1 MNDKTDEKTGFE
13 QKLERVLTQVIP
25 DCSGLL
31 SVDRLSGGASQE
43 TYRIVATV
51 AGKNQLFA
59 LRRSPGGE
67 YVEPVAAHPGLRVEA
82 LLMKSAHE
90 AGVPEPQVYH
100 VLTHED
106 DLGDGFIME
115 WLEGEALGARIVRA
129 QQFEKIRPELA
140 YECGRILAKI
150 HSIDLKKSGLDEML
164 AVIPPAEFIEQMW
177 ERYKLL
183 NTPQPMIDYAAR
195 WLNENLPDNDELC
208 LVHNDFR
215 NGNFM
220 ISPDKIVAV
229 LDWEVAH
236 IGDPMRDL
244 GWICTNSWRYNSD
257 KPVGGFGEYE
267 DLFRGYEEESGKKV
281 DAAHVKFWEVFG
293 SFWWAVGCLGFVE
306 QYRNGPDQSVERP
319 AVGRRSSE
327 CQVDCV
333 NLLIPG
339 PVELTESV
347 PLSDKDSS
355 LDMPRADELLVSVR
369 DFLRAEVMPQTSGRT
384 NFLARVASNSV
395 DIVVRELMLGPG
407 ARAGE
412 LSGLRVL
419 YALEKD
425 DQETI
430 EELRWRLV
438 NELRDGS
445 RSLDD
450 ELLKKY
456 LRNTVVN
463 QIAIDQPRYSGF
475 TRSQTF

>member
-43 TYRIVATV
+43 TYRIAATV

-369 DFLRAEVMPQTSGRT
+369 DFLRAEVMSQTSGRT